1 MDIDDSVRI
10 LPRDFDFYDIDL
22 NVRNGA
28 PFYIYI

>member
-22 NVRNGA
+22 NVRNGI
-28 PFYIYI
+28 YIYR